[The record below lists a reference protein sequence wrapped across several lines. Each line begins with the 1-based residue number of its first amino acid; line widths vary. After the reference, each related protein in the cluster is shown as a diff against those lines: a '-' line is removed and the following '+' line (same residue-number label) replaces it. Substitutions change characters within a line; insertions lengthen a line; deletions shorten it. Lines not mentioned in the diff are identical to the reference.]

1 MRLQRKHK
9 LAMQNKLT
17 MPYLLLRRLFAFLYD
32 CLLLI
37 AVLFLVTGVAVLLN
51 NTQPLKIFIQLLL
64 VFVVGFVYFSWF
76 WRRGGRTLGLQAWK
90 LQLKSDNHEILTWK
104 QCVIRYVSGFL
115 LLPITYITIVFRA
128 DRKAVHDL
136 LSNTNI
142 SFTNNKLPGK
152 PKK

>member
-1 MRLQRKHK
+1 
-9 LAMQNKLT
+9 MQNKSTL
-17 MPYLLLRRLFAFLYD
+17 PYLLLRRMLAFLYD

-37 AVLFLVTGVAVLLN
+37 AVLFLVTGAAVLLN
-51 NTQPLKIFIQLLL
+51 NNESLSFLTQRFIDI
-64 VFVVGFVYFSWF
+64 VVGFVYFSWF